1 MHRAAEPLACLL
13 LVAGLGCALRILPAP
28 IGPHLDWPLDQTE
41 SALPSLGIG
50 HFRDA
55 RPTREREGSAP
66 PVRVEWRGLVREG
79 DNRTGDS
86 DFNDTV
92 VEGLR
97 ANVESTLA
105 RSGDFSTVRRVDLG
119 SADELDELGLDY
131 LLVASVELFEGLQHQ
146 RSELSPFWIGWI
158 RNRYGAPRGSVRV
171 HYRLSDD
178 AGLVWED
185 RIETRQESPGPS
197 ITRAVLDAM
206 AMNSERLAGRL
217 YAGTRG
223 ELETRVVAARVLDG
237 CKLTPRGVAAE
248 LESPL
253 LAFEREAGLRLALD
267 PEPWV
272 PPKGARLDEA
282 LNELIT
288 GTEPPPDGIVLALM
302 PVEPLERGWLAD
314 LRYGIADPLGAH
326 AVVGC
331 NKAGAIQGVT
341 VLHELGH
348 LLGAIHVRDQS
359 SVMHAVAAFDGR
371 FFDPLNRRIL
381 RTSRTRSFASSLSAE
396 THGRLEA
403 IYRAAERFPD
413 QVDAAAVSAAL
424 KALRDAS
431 LRSPAAAVSA
441 TAESPAANPRLPAPR

>member
-119 SADELDELGLDY
+119 SADKLDELGLDY
-131 LLVASVELFEGLQHQ
+131 LLLASVELFEGLQHQ

-171 HYRLSDD
+171 HYRLYDD

-253 LAFEREAGLRLALD
+253 VAFEREAGLRLALD

-302 PVEPLERGWLAD
+302 PVEPLEGGWLAD

-331 NKAGAIQGVT
+331 NKVGAIQGVT

-348 LLGAIHVRDQS
+348 LLGRHPRARPELG
-359 SVMHAVAAFDGR
+359 HACGR
-371 FFDPLNRRIL
+371 RLRRALL
-381 RTSRTRSFASSLSAE
+381 RSAE
-396 THGRLEA
+396 SAHPAYVAYPVLCFLPVRRDARSSRGHLSSCRALPGPGRCRRGLGGPEGLA
-403 IYRAAERFPD
+403 RC
-413 QVDAAAVSAAL
+413 VSAFPGC
-424 KALRDAS
+424 R
-431 LRSPAAAVSA
+431 R
-441 TAESPAANPRLPAPR
+441 